1 MEGGLLVNTIE
12 SWDNFTR
19 YYGGIV
25 GSRDCF
31 ELACEDLLKHENPT
45 CEVHRIKASRGDGG
59 IDVYV
64 SNGKLIQIFQCKFF
78 VDRLTF
84 SRWKQIENSF
94 NRILELKDIQIN
106 KWFLCVPKEFTKEE
120 LVEIENFKNKY
131 CVYGIP
137 ITFVDGNELI
147 SRMKAVNICEKWF
160 SPILHRCLCTN
171 APHICPEYIERTETN
186 TLKEIILDSQHHL
199 LISGIGGIGKT
210 TLAENLFEKVK
221 MMFDVS
227 LWMTYKE
234 SVASSIAMAMAE
246 KNVDENLMLHFKKIM
261 NTKNNQRNIIFIDDV
276 DSKYL
281 FDRDRDIL
289 EQNAVVIITSRMES
303 VSGYMTYE
311 IKPFS
316 DSECV
321 NVFKQYYKGSLSLQ
335 DRNMI
340 IKLVNRFGKS
350 TLLIELFARAANKSS
365 KDINVFLEDILKS
378 GISSVGIRVQ
388 NSKEKSY
395 VKIAEHLAKLYSLEN
410 ITDEQKVILINF
422 SLSGERGVIGKFV
435 EIINASEEDIGDL
448 VEFGWIKHNTSGFYM
463 HALIRE
469 CIKSQIEEYDG
480 YISKLKEF
488 YLNRE
493 FFQDEYSI
501 TEKGMHFD
509 IILNILKHIKFSN
522 EQDIYIFYNL
532 IQLLDFFSYYESL
545 DDVVGLAI
553 QELEKFE
560 ESKTRAKVGCDIFN
574 AAGLAYLSYD
584 KAKSLICFL
593 SEKQLLDKFFANN
606 EKAYSSWYCNMGLAH
621 IDIDFEKANQF
632 LNKALELEKKHYGE
646 NSIYVADVYH
656 NIGKNYLSASKYK
669 NACFYFE
676 KAQRI
681 KNERGYTYSLVKTEF
696 ALANTLVFMLK
707 EPFKTE
713 DIEKI
718 RGLYISVLEG
728 YKSLNNISKLE
739 YNNTLQIIS
748 EFLSKIGEEN
758 SSLKLKE
765 LIACN
770 RF

>member
-1 MEGGLLVNTIE
+1 M
-12 SWDNFTR
+12 
-19 YYGGIV
+19 
-25 GSRDCF
+25 
-31 ELACEDLLKHENPT
+31 
-45 CEVHRIKASRGDGG
+45 
-59 IDVYV
+59 
-64 SNGKLIQIFQCKFF
+64 IQIFQCKFF
-78 VDRLTF
+78 IDRLTF

-186 TLKEIILDSQHHL
+186 TLKEIILDNQHHL

-311 IKPFS
+311 LKPFS

-350 TLLIELFARAANKSS
+350 TLLIELFARAANKRS
-365 KDINVFLEDILKS
+365 KDIKVFLEDILKS

-713 DIEKI
+713 EIKKI

>member
-25 GSRDCF
+25 GSRECF
-31 ELACEDLLKHENPT
+31 ELDCEKLLKQEKPT

-78 VDRLTF
+78 IDRLTF

-186 TLKEIILDSQHHL
+186 TLKEIILDNQHHL

-311 IKPFS
+311 LKPFS

-713 DIEKI
+713 EIKKI

>member
-1 MEGGLLVNTIE
+1 M
-12 SWDNFTR
+12 
-19 YYGGIV
+19 
-25 GSRDCF
+25 
-31 ELACEDLLKHENPT
+31 
-45 CEVHRIKASRGDGG
+45 
-59 IDVYV
+59 
-64 SNGKLIQIFQCKFF
+64 IQIFQCKFF
-78 VDRLTF
+78 IDRLTF

-186 TLKEIILDSQHHL
+186 TLKEIILDNQHHL

-311 IKPFS
+311 LKPFS

-713 DIEKI
+713 EIKKI

>member
-210 TLAENLFEKVK
+210 TLAENLFEKIK

-311 IKPFS
+311 LKPFS

-463 HALIRE
+463 HDLIRE

-501 TEKGMHFD
+501 TEKGMHLD

-758 SSLKLKE
+758 SSLKLKK
-765 LIACN
+765 LITCN
-770 RF
+770 RL

>member
-1 MEGGLLVNTIE
+1 
-12 SWDNFTR
+12 
-19 YYGGIV
+19 
-25 GSRDCF
+25 
-31 ELACEDLLKHENPT
+31 
-45 CEVHRIKASRGDGG
+45 
-59 IDVYV
+59 
-64 SNGKLIQIFQCKFF
+64 
-78 VDRLTF
+78 
-84 SRWKQIENSF
+84 
-94 NRILELKDIQIN
+94 
-106 KWFLCVPKEFTKEE
+106 
-120 LVEIENFKNKY
+120 
-131 CVYGIP
+131 
-137 ITFVDGNELI
+137 
-147 SRMKAVNICEKWF
+147 MKAVNICEKWF

-171 APHICPEYIERTETN
+171 TPHICPEYIERTETN

-311 IKPFS
+311 LKPFS

>member
-1 MEGGLLVNTIE
+1 MKGGLLVNTIE

-78 VDRLTF
+78 IDRLTF

-120 LVEIENFKNKY
+120 LVEIEKFKNKY

-137 ITFVDGNELI
+137 ITFVDGNELV

-186 TLKEIILDSQHHL
+186 TLKEIILDGQHHL

-246 KNVDENLMLHFKKIM
+246 KNVDENLMIHFKKIM
-261 NTKNNQRNIIFIDDV
+261 NTKNNQRNIIFVDDV
-276 DSKYL
+276 DNKYL
-281 FDRDRDIL
+281 FDKDRDIL

-303 VSGYMTYE
+303 VSGYMSYE

-316 DSECV
+316 DFECV
-321 NVFKQYYKGSLSLQ
+321 SVFKQYYKGSLSLQ
-335 DRNMI
+335 DRNMV
-340 IKLVNRFGKS
+340 IKLVNQFGKS

-365 KDINVFLEDILKS
+365 KDINVFLEDIFKS

-388 NSKEKSY
+388 NNKEKSY
-395 VKIAEHLAKLYSLEN
+395 VKITEHLAKLYSLEN
-410 ITDEQKVILINF
+410 ITDEQKGILINF

-435 EIINASEEDIGDL
+435 KIINASEEDIGDL
-448 VEFGWIKHNTSGFYM
+448 VEFGWIKHSTNGFYM

-488 YLNRE
+488 YVNRE
-493 FFQDEYSI
+493 SFQDEYSI

-509 IILNILKHIKFSN
+509 IILNILKYIKFSN

-532 IQLLDFFSYYESL
+532 IQLLDFFAYYESL

-584 KAKSLICFL
+584 KAKSLICFW

-606 EKAYSSWYCNMGLAH
+606 EKTYSSWYCNMGLAH

-656 NIGKNYLSASKYK
+656 NIGKNYLAASKYK
-669 NACFYFE
+669 NAYLYFE

-681 KNERGYTYSLVKTEF
+681 KNEKGYTYSLAKTEF
-696 ALANTLVFMLK
+696 ALANTLAFMLK

-718 RGLYISVLEG
+718 RALYISVLEG

-739 YNNTLQIIS
+739 YYNTLQIIS

-758 SSLKLKE
+758 NSLKLKE
-765 LIACN
+765 LIECD

>member
-78 VDRLTF
+78 IDRLTF

-199 LISGIGGIGKT
+199 LISGIGGVGKT

-311 IKPFS
+311 LKPFS

-469 CIKSQIEEYDG
+469 CIKSQIGEYDG

>member
-1 MEGGLLVNTIE
+1 MNTIE

-31 ELACEDLLKHENPT
+31 ELACEYLLKHENPT

-210 TLAENLFEKVK
+210 TLAENLFEKIK

-311 IKPFS
+311 LKPFS

-758 SSLKLKE
+758 SSLKLKK
-765 LIACN
+765 LITCN
-770 RF
+770 RL

>member
-1 MEGGLLVNTIE
+1 MKGGLLVNTIE

-64 SNGKLIQIFQCKFF
+64 SNSKLIQIFQCKFF
-78 VDRLTF
+78 IDRLTF

-120 LVEIENFKNKY
+120 LVEIEKFKNKY

-137 ITFVDGNELI
+137 ITFVDGNELV

-186 TLKEIILDSQHHL
+186 TLKEIILDGQHHL

-246 KNVDENLMLHFKKIM
+246 KNVDENLMIHFIKIM
-261 NTKNNQRNIIFIDDV
+261 NTKNNQRNIIFVDDV
-276 DSKYL
+276 DNKYL

-303 VSGYMTYE
+303 VSGYMSYE

-316 DSECV
+316 DFECV
-321 NVFKQYYKGSLSLQ
+321 SVFKQYYKGSLSLQ
-335 DRNMI
+335 DRNMV
-340 IKLVNRFGKS
+340 IKLVNQFGKS

-365 KDINVFLEDILKS
+365 KDINVFLEDIIKS

-388 NSKEKSY
+388 NNKEKSY
-395 VKIAEHLAKLYSLEN
+395 VKITEHLAKLYSLEN
-410 ITDEQKVILINF
+410 ITEEQKGILINF

-435 EIINASEEDIGDL
+435 KIINASEEDIGDL
-448 VEFGWIKHNTSGFYM
+448 VEFGWIKHSTNGFYM

-488 YLNRE
+488 YVNRE

-509 IILNILKHIKFSN
+509 IILNILKYIKFSN

-532 IQLLDFFSYYESL
+532 IQLLDFFAYYESL

-560 ESKTRAKVGCDIFN
+560 ESKTRAKVGCDILN

-584 KAKSLICFL
+584 KAKSLICFW

-606 EKAYSSWYCNMGLAH
+606 EKTYSSWYCNMGLAH

-656 NIGKNYLSASKYK
+656 NIGKNYLAASKYK
-669 NACFYFE
+669 NACLYFE

-681 KNERGYTYSLVKTEF
+681 KKERGYTYSLAKTEF
-696 ALANTLVFMLK
+696 ALANTIAFMLK

-718 RGLYISVLEG
+718 RALYISVLEG
-728 YKSLNNISKLE
+728 YKSLNNITPL
-739 YNNTLQIIS
+739 YN
-748 EFLSKIGEEN
+748 FLKNKITHKAL
-758 SSLKLKE
+758 SHV
-765 LIACN
+765 
-770 RF
+770 

>member
-1 MEGGLLVNTIE
+1 MNTIE

-78 VDRLTF
+78 IDRLTF

-261 NTKNNQRNIIFIDDV
+261 NTKNNKRNIIFIDDV

-311 IKPFS
+311 LKPFS

>member
-1 MEGGLLVNTIE
+1 MKGGLLVNTIE

-78 VDRLTF
+78 IDRLTF

-120 LVEIENFKNKY
+120 LVEIEKFKNKY

-137 ITFVDGNELI
+137 ITFVDGNELV

-186 TLKEIILDSQHHL
+186 TLKEIILDGQHHL

-246 KNVDENLMLHFKKIM
+246 KNVDENLMIHFKKIM
-261 NTKNNQRNIIFIDDV
+261 NTKNNQRNIIFVDDV
-276 DSKYL
+276 DNKYL

-303 VSGYMTYE
+303 VSGYISYE

-316 DSECV
+316 DFECV
-321 NVFKQYYKGSLSLQ
+321 SVFKQYYKGSLSLQ
-335 DRNMI
+335 DRNMV
-340 IKLVNRFGKS
+340 IKLVNQFGKS

-365 KDINVFLEDILKS
+365 KDINVFLEDIIKS

-388 NSKEKSY
+388 NNKEKSY
-395 VKIAEHLAKLYSLEN
+395 VKITEHLAKLYSLEN
-410 ITDEQKVILINF
+410 ITEEQKGILINF
-422 SLSGERGVIGKFV
+422 SLSDERGVIGKFV
-435 EIINASEEDIGDL
+435 KIINASEEDIGDL
-448 VEFGWIKHNTSGFYM
+448 VEFGWIKHSTNGFYM

-488 YLNRE
+488 YVNRE

-501 TEKGMHFD
+501 TEKGMHFE
-509 IILNILKHIKFSN
+509 ILI
-522 EQDIYIFYNL
+522 
-532 IQLLDFFSYYESL
+532 
-545 DDVVGLAI
+545 
-553 QELEKFE
+553 
-560 ESKTRAKVGCDIFN
+560 
-574 AAGLAYLSYD
+574 
-584 KAKSLICFL
+584 
-593 SEKQLLDKFFANN
+593 
-606 EKAYSSWYCNMGLAH
+606 
-621 IDIDFEKANQF
+621 
-632 LNKALELEKKHYGE
+632 
-646 NSIYVADVYH
+646 
-656 NIGKNYLSASKYK
+656 
-669 NACFYFE
+669 
-676 KAQRI
+676 
-681 KNERGYTYSLVKTEF
+681 
-696 ALANTLVFMLK
+696 
-707 EPFKTE
+707 
-713 DIEKI
+713 
-718 RGLYISVLEG
+718 
-728 YKSLNNISKLE
+728 
-739 YNNTLQIIS
+739 
-748 EFLSKIGEEN
+748 
-758 SSLKLKE
+758 
-765 LIACN
+765 
-770 RF
+770 

>member
-1 MEGGLLVNTIE
+1 MKGGLLVNTIE

-78 VDRLTF
+78 IDRLTF

-120 LVEIENFKNKY
+120 LVEIEKFKNKY

-137 ITFVDGNELI
+137 ITFVDGNELV

-186 TLKEIILDSQHHL
+186 TLKEIVLDGQHHL

-210 TLAENLFEKVK
+210 TLAENLFEKIK

-246 KNVDENLMLHFKKIM
+246 KNVDENLMIHFKKIM
-261 NTKNNQRNIIFIDDV
+261 NTKNNQRNIIFVDDV
-276 DSKYL
+276 DNKYL

-303 VSGYMTYE
+303 VSGYMSYE

-316 DSECV
+316 DFECV
-321 NVFKQYYKGSLSLQ
+321 SVFKQYYKGSLSLQ
-335 DRNMI
+335 NRNMV
-340 IKLVNRFGKS
+340 IKLVNQFGKS

-365 KDINVFLEDILKS
+365 KDINVFLEDIIKS

-388 NSKEKSY
+388 NNKEKSY
-395 VKIAEHLAKLYSLEN
+395 VKITEHLAKLYSLEN
-410 ITDEQKVILINF
+410 ITEEQKGILINF

-435 EIINASEEDIGDL
+435 KIINASEEDIGDL
-448 VEFGWIKHNTSGFYM
+448 VEFGWIKHSTNGFYM

-488 YLNRE
+488 YVNRE

-509 IILNILKHIKFSN
+509 IILNILKYIKFSN

-532 IQLLDFFSYYESL
+532 IQLLDFFAYYESL

-560 ESKTRAKVGCDIFN
+560 ESKTRAKVGCDILN

-584 KAKSLICFL
+584 KAKSLICFW

-606 EKAYSSWYCNMGLAH
+606 EKTYSSWYCNMGLAH

-632 LNKALELEKKHYGE
+632 LNKALELEMKHYGE

-656 NIGKNYLSASKYK
+656 NIGKNYLAASKYK
-669 NACFYFE
+669 NACLYFE

-681 KNERGYTYSLVKTEF
+681 KNERGYTYSLAKTEF
-696 ALANTLVFMLK
+696 ALANTLAFMLK

-718 RGLYISVLEG
+718 RALYISVLEG
-728 YKSLNNISKLE
+728 YKSFDNISKLE
-739 YNNTLQIIS
+739 YYNTLQIIS

-758 SSLKLKE
+758 NSLKLKE
-765 LIACN
+765 LIECD

>member
-84 SRWKQIENSF
+84 YRGKQIEYSF
-94 NRILELKDIQIN
+94 NLILDLKDIQIN

-210 TLAENLFEKVK
+210 TLAENLFEKIK

-311 IKPFS
+311 LKPFS

-758 SSLKLKE
+758 SSLKLKK
-765 LIACN
+765 LITCN
-770 RF
+770 RL